1 MTDPRN
7 VPPQH
12 GGEHRLQQLA
22 DSAILKVIQ
31 YAITGIAVPLI
42 GYGLNSIAD
51 RLSNIDRAVASFNT
65 TAATTELRIRNL
77 ETLSAERS
85 SSLRSVQDKITGHE
99 FRIQRLEEL
108 NPPRK

>member
-1 MTDPRN
+1 MTDPRPAH
-7 VPPQH
+7 PPS
-12 GGEHRLQQLA
+12 EHRLQQLA

-51 RLSNIDRAVASFNT
+51 RLSNIDRTVAAFNT
-65 TAATTELRIRNL
+65 TTATTELRIRSL

-85 SSLRSVQDKITGHE
+85 AALRAVQDKGTAHE

-108 NPPRK
+108 NPTRK